1 MKMLATAIVAFCVL
15 TVPTAPVAAQF
26 ELVEEVR
33 LDRPATPPGEPFIT
47 FNSVAFDGENY
58 WAGRRDRTIL
68 RYDAMFNLVE
78 EIDDIPFN
86 FGDLRTV
93 DVDRANGNLLV
104 LINSNR
110 VLTEFTPDF
119 EIVHQYSTIQENLSA
134 TAGVALDPITNTTWA
149 AGVFTGVVTQYSREG
164 LELSSFQAD
173 IDLTE
178 NESFNSIAID
188 WVNETVLLFDPL
200 PDRLEEYTFDGEFV
214 GTPFLT
220 EIEEDFIRLHTDL
233 NVFTNGIYYDS
244 ETARLYAIGS
254 GGELAIWE
262 DRSRLPVVLGDFD
275 LDGDVDLEDL
285 DQYNGNIGAQAAGSL
300 VLLDLDGDGNIGEDD
315 FETHYTTLVETSNGN
330 TGTAAGDINLDGE
343 INVLVDAFIL
353 VGNLGNSSANSW
365 SQGDLNADGIVN
377 VLGDAFL
384 LVINLG
390 FSNE

>member
-1 MKMLATAIVAFCVL
+1 MKILAAAIVAFCVL
-15 TVPTAPVAAQF
+15 TVPPEPVAAQF

-33 LDRPATPPGEPFIT
+33 LDRPEIPPDEPFAP

-58 WAGRRDRTIL
+58 WVGRRDRTVL
-68 RYDAMFNLVE
+68 RYDAMFNLIE
-78 EIDDIPFN
+78 EIDIPIS

-93 DVDRANGNLLV
+93 DVDRENGNLLV

-119 EIVHQYSTIQENLSA
+119 EIVHQYSTIQEDTSA

-220 EIEEDFIRLHTDL
+220 EIDAEGNFFRLHTDL
-233 NVFTNGIYYDS
+233 NIFTNGIYYDS
-244 ETARLYAIGS
+244 ETARLYAIGT

-262 DRSRLPVVLGDFD
+262 DLSRLGFGGGSCEQVAASRGIQVD
-275 LDGDVDLEDL
+275 LDG
-285 DQYNGNIGAQAAGSL
+285 NGTVEFNDFL
-300 VLLDLDGDGNIGEDD
+300 VLSVN
-315 FETHYTTLVETSNGN
+315 FSQNVSTYET
-330 TGTAAGDINLDGE
+330 GDINCNTVVEFDDFLVLSGNFGQSAAAASVPE
-343 INVLVDAFIL
+343 PTSNVLAML
-353 VGNLGNSSANSW
+353 S
-365 SQGDLNADGIVN
+365 
-377 VLGDAFL
+377 AFL
-384 LVINLG
+384 MLPFRKKRKSKLMMLERYNKTTVSVQDKRI
-390 FSNE
+390 

>member
-15 TVPTAPVAAQF
+15 TVAPAPVAAQF

-119 EIVHQYSTIQENLSA
+119 EIVHQYSTIQENMSA

-164 LELSSFQAD
+164 LELSSFQTMD
-173 IDLTE
+173 FDF
-178 NESFNSIAID
+178 FNSIAVD

-220 EIEEDFIRLHTDL
+220 EIDAEGNFFRLHSNL
-233 NVFTNGIYYDS
+233 NIFTNGIYYDS
-244 ETARLYAIGS
+244 ETARLYAIGT
-254 GGELAIWE
+254 GGDLAIWE
-262 DRSRLPVVLGDFD
+262 DRSRLPALLGDVNRDGTVDF
-275 LDGDVDLEDL
+275 LD
-285 DQYNGNIGAQAAGSL
+285 IGP
-300 VLLDLDGDGNIGEDD
+300 
-315 FETHYTTLVETSNGN
+315 
-330 TGTAAGDINLDGE
+330 
-343 INVLVDAFIL
+343 FIL
-353 VGNLGNSSANSW
+353 LLSTGEFQAE
-365 SQGDLNADGIVN
+365 ADIDQSGAVDFSDVSPFI
-377 VLGDAFL
+377 AL
-384 LVINLG
+384 LAG
-390 FSNE
+390 